1 MNCEIQILIVSA
13 VYNGIVKTIQTLD
26 LSALSYTAL
35 QCPTVLWI
43 GPVTGVYTFSSVYSE
58 GFSPICRARASV
70 QCCMCFTRFVEIQ
83 TYFLH
88 RLQRLCSA
96 QFDALESSG
105 LTAKHCGYSACTTS
119 TRLCEIQTYYSLAQ
133 HTEHLQG
140 IWVVTRV
147 LYLCMCICV
156 FLSVFM

>member
-1 MNCEIQILIVSA
+1 MHYHTLHCIAVSNSF
-13 VYNGIVKTIQTLD
+13 VDWPSDRCLHFLTCLLRRL
-26 LSALSYTAL
+26 LSNL
-35 QCPTVLWI
+35 P
-43 GPVTGVYTFSSVYSE
+43 
-58 GFSPICRARASV
+58 RASV

-105 LTAKHCGYSACTTS
+105 LTAKHCGYSACVIF

-140 IWVVTRV
+140 ITIWVVTRV